1 MTGKLEPCVLF
12 LSFVTVDIDL
22 MFLTLDSLP
31 QADLQK
37 LMLLLVLR
45 NDKISDGLKHEIIK
59 FKED

>member
-1 MTGKLEPCVLF
+1 MTCKLEPCVLF